1 MSSTVLGAGV
11 ATGNRTTNL
20 AQGEMEHNQINR
32 DMCVYFLLWGK
43 IKQGKVN
50 ERQEAAVRVIRE
62 DFLEVVT

>member
-1 MSSTVLGAGV
+1 M
-11 ATGNRTTNL
+11 
-20 AQGEMEHNQINR
+20 
-32 DMCVYFLLWGK
+32 YFLLWGK